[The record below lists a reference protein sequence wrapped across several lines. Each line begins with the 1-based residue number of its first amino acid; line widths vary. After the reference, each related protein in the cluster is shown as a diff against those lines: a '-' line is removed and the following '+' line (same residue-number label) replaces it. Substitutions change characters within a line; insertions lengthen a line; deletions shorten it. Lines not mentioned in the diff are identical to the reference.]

1 MSFICH
7 KCKYIAKLS
16 RNKTNTYF
24 HRNDLID
31 TKIAN
36 NITKWGDNFVEFAMF
51 CILFA
56 LIRFYEWSVARRAL
70 MCSDELSRINDEMGI
85 ASIVQS
91 YSIFFRFVATSPNW
105 KIIHHNYQNSSYDI
119 FTIIIRTIVINAVD
133 NIQYSLLYVTIHW
146 KVLIFHFD
154 DVSIEHCF
162 FPIHFI
168 TLKHFH
174 SSSPPLSSTSI
185 FVSVMMWHLTQQ
197 HFPIYSFTI
206 L

>member
-1 MSFICH
+1 MVLRMVGCATRAYVFGRI
-7 KCKYIAKLS
+7 
-16 RNKTNTYF
+16 
-24 HRNDLID
+24 
-31 TKIAN
+31 
-36 NITKWGDNFVEFAMF
+36 ITHQWWDGHCIN
-51 CILFA
+51 CSILF
-56 LIRFYEWSVARRAL
+56 
-70 MCSDELSRINDEMGI
+70 D
-85 ASIVQS
+85 
-91 YSIFFRFVATSPNW
+91 FFRFVATSPNW

-185 FVSVMMWHLTQQ
+185 FMMWHLTQQ